1 MEKGKFVISLD
12 FELVWGVF
20 DHITLTDKVAYFD
33 NTLEVIPKMLACF
46 EKHQLHVTWA
56 TVGMLFN
63 QNWEEWLGNKPV
75 EIPTY
80 TNTKLDAYVYGLQH
94 QHLGLDR
101 FFFAPELIKLIQK
114 TPGQELATH
123 TYSHYYCLESGQT
136 KTQFEQDLDKAVI
149 MASNFGATLHSLVFP
164 RNQWN
169 PDYLVSCQER
179 GITQLRSNPD
189 AWYWKD
195 TSQSTLAT
203 KLFRT
208 GDAYLPLGSTSYSME
223 NVKIDLVTAQP
234 ASRFLRPHH
243 RLSLLNSL
251 RLQRIKNE
259 MLQAAKLG
267 EVYHLWWHPHNF
279 GNHPAESM
287 VVLHEIASWFTL
299 LHEKYGM
306 ESVPMKDLTSVI
318 Q

>member
-1 MEKGKFVISLD
+1 MKKSKFVISLD

-33 NTLEVIPKMLACF
+33 NTLQVIPKMLACF

-63 QNWEEWLGNKPV
+63 ENWEEWLANFP
-75 EIPTY
+75 EEQPSY
-80 TNTKLDAYVYGLQH
+80 TNLKLDAYAYGLEH
-94 QHLGLDR
+94 RSAGLDR
-101 FFFAPELIKLIQK
+101 FFFAPDLIRFIQS

-136 KTQFEQDLDKAVI
+136 KRQFECDLDLAKK
-149 MASNFGATLHSLVFP
+149 MATQFGATLHSLVFP

-169 PDYLVSCQER
+169 TDYLFSCQER

-208 GDAYLPLGSTSYSME
+208 GDAYLPLGSTSYPME
-223 NVKIDLVTAQP
+223 KVTVDFVTAQP

-243 RLSLLNSL
+243 RLSFLNSL

-259 MLQAAKLG
+259 MLQAAKQG

-279 GNHPAESM
+279 GNHPEESM

-306 ESVPMKDLTSVI
+306 ESVPMKDLTSAK

>member
-1 MEKGKFVISLD
+1 MGKGKFVISLD

-63 QNWEEWLGNKPV
+63 ENWEEWLVNLP
-75 EIPTY
+75 EEQPTY
-80 TNTKLDAYVYGLQH
+80 TNLKLDAYAYGLEH
-94 QHLGLDR
+94 RSAGLDR
-101 FFFAPELIKLIQK
+101 FFFAPDLIRFIQS

-123 TYSHYYCLESGQT
+123 TYSHYYCLESGQS
-136 KTQFEQDLDKAVI
+136 KKQFECDLDLAKK
-149 MASNFGATLHSLVFP
+149 MATQFGATLHSLVFP

-169 PDYLVSCQER
+169 PDYLFSCQER

-195 TSQSTLAT
+195 TSQSSLAT

-208 GDAYLPLGSTSYSME
+208 GDAYLPLDSTSYPME

-287 VVLHEIASWFTL
+287 VVLNEIASWFTL

-306 ESVPMKDLTSVI
+306 ESVPMKDLTSAI

>member
-1 MEKGKFVISLD
+1 K
-12 FELVWGVF
+12 
-20 DHITLTDKVAYFD
+20 
-33 NTLEVIPKMLACF
+33 KM
-46 EKHQLHVTWA
+46 A
-56 TVGMLFN
+56 T
-63 QNWEEWLGNKPV
+63 Q
-75 EIPTY
+75 
-80 TNTKLDAYVYGLQH
+80 
-94 QHLGLDR
+94 
-101 FFFAPELIKLIQK
+101 
-114 TPGQELATH
+114 
-123 TYSHYYCLESGQT
+123 
-136 KTQFEQDLDKAVI
+136 
-149 MASNFGATLHSLVFP
+149 FGATLHSLVFP

-169 PDYLVSCQER
+169 PDYLFSCQER

-208 GDAYLPLGSTSYSME
+208 GDAYLPLGSTSYPME
-223 NVKIDLVTAQP
+223 KVTIDFVTAQP

-243 RLSLLNSL
+243 RLSFLNSL

-259 MLQAAKLG
+259 MLQAAKQG

-279 GNHPAESM
+279 GNHPTESM

-306 ESVPMKDLTSVI
+306 ESVPMKDLTSAN

>member
-63 QNWEEWLGNKPV
+63 QNWEEWLGNKPS
-75 EIPTY
+75 EMPTY
-80 TNTKLDAYVYGLQH
+80 ANTKLDAYAYGLQH

-101 FFFAPELIKLIQK
+101 FFFAPELIRMIQN

-136 KTQFEQDLDKAVI
+136 KRQFECDLDLAKK
-149 MASNFGATLHSLVFP
+149 MAAQFGATLHSLVFP

-169 PDYLVSCQER
+169 PDYLFSCQER

-208 GDAYLPLGSTSYSME
+208 GDAYLPLGSTSYPME
-223 NVKIDLVTAQP
+223 KVTIDFVTAQP

-243 RLSLLNSL
+243 RLSFLNSL

-259 MLQAAKLG
+259 MLHAAKQG

-287 VVLHEIASWFTL
+287 VVLHEIALWFTI

-306 ESVPMKDLTSVI
+306 ESVPMKDLTSAI